1 MSKFSI
7 GMFGAYNEKKFKRDF
22 RDDFFGLEICLF
34 ENEEDIDKIK
44 ELTESK
50 NIKYGIHFPL
60 RAGIY
65 PLRDPQF
72 LTLNEGRR
80 NEAYKIIENELNYIH
95 KKDLKPEYIL
105 FHFPKPAILK
115 ESFNLENWR
124 FYDRS
129 EYCYEDE
136 YSFDNFKNNVEKLF
150 KWLLIKSREYNFTP
164 VLELDALNKY
174 ITDSKFLEEL
184 LEKYNEIKLCLDT
197 GRLHAQHINDKDF
210 NEIDIIKRFSKYTK
224 VIHLWNVQVE
234 GGSDSS
240 HYPALPTLREED
252 GWAPIEKYLNIIKEE
267 NRDIIVLF
275 EHRSEKISDE
285 ELESCYQWIRN
296 ILR

>member
-1 MSKFSI
+1 M
-7 GMFGAYNEKKFKRDF
+7 E
-22 RDDFFGLEICLF
+22 LESRCTYL
-34 ENEEDIDKIK
+34 
-44 ELTESK
+44 
-50 NIKYGIHFPL
+50 
-60 RAGIY
+60 
-65 PLRDPQF
+65 
-72 LTLNEGRR
+72 
-80 NEAYKIIENELNYIH
+80 
-95 KKDLKPEYIL
+95 
-105 FHFPKPAILK
+105 
-115 ESFNLENWR
+115 

-136 YSFDNFKNNVEKLF
+136 YSFDSFKNNTEKLF

-164 VLELDALNKY
+164 VLEFDALNKY
-174 ITDSKFLEEL
+174 ITGSKFLEEL

-275 EHRSEKISDE
+275 EHRSEKVNDE
-285 ELESCYQWIRN
+285 EIYVVIKGNGEFIVDGERVPVKEGSVIRIGTKAKRRWRN
-296 ILR
+296 NSDRDLVVMVIQGKERALVNYNVSDGYM